1 MSETLCIL
9 VVDDNPSMAD
19 SLADILE
26 IKGFTV
32 RAAASG
38 KEALE
43 ILREGPVDFLLT
55 DVKMPEMNG
64 LDLYR
69 ATRKL
74 YPRLI
79 TVFMT
84 AYAADDLIQQGM
96 AEGVKT
102 VLTKPLDIKF
112 LLSFFSAQKRIIN
125 RAGQPGEAD

>member
-102 VLTKPLDIKF
+102 VLTKPVEINF
-112 LLSFFSAQKRIIN
+112 LLLMFSAYKRISAE
-125 RAGQPGEAD
+125 AGRKASG

>member
-102 VLTKPLDIKF
+102 VLTKPVEINF
-112 LLSFFSAQKRIIN
+112 LLLMFSAYKRISTE
-125 RAGQPGEAD
+125 AGRKTSG